1 MCGIAGLLSTVGSV
15 PCHDAVAQMI
25 NVLRHRGPDT
35 CGIQVTTQSP
45 SPVVVLG
52 HTRLAILDLSSAGRQ
67 PMHSAG
73 RRHAIT
79 YNGEIY
85 NFRAVAARFPNAVW
99 RTRTDTEVLLQAYA
113 AWGRACVEELRGM
126 FAFAIWDADRQELF
140 LARDR
145 LGIKPLYY
153 YAGEG
158 LFAFASEVRALLAS
172 GLVPRRV
179 DPVGLRDYLTYQSLP
194 APRTMIDGV
203 HALPPG
209 SWLVV
214 DAAGHVVQQRY
225 WDLLEASA
233 GHASD
238 TSLAASHQHLA
249 VLLREA
255 VAMHLVSDVPLGAFL
270 SGGIDSSM
278 VVGLMR
284 EAGHLPHTFSV
295 VFSDS
300 DSDSDS
306 ERAYD
311 EARQARSVA
320 TRFGTEHTEIL
331 LREQDLLD
339 QMPGAM
345 GAMDQPTG
353 DGVNTYVVAGAVRR
367 AGITVAL
374 SGLGGD
380 ELFAGYP
387 SFIRLARTARLFRAW
402 GHAPHKV
409 RSLAADAV
417 RAFGRFSP
425 GADKAAAMLA
435 ANGQLADLYP
445 ITRQVLSPR
454 QRAALLTPA
463 WSERLNGHGDPY
475 VKLLRSA
482 YRARPSSALLASISY
497 AEGRTYMHDVLLR
510 DTDQMSMAHAL
521 EVRVPLLDHV
531 LVEYVMGLPDV
542 YKRAN
547 GTPKPLLV
555 NSLPGLLPEE
565 IVHRP
570 KHGFTLP
577 FAAWMRGQ
585 LRAFCEERL
594 GERGL
599 GGRDIFQPDALRALW
614 SAFLGGR
621 SDASWSRLW
630 VLVVLEE
637 WLERNGF

>member
-158 LFAFASEVRALLAS
+158 LFAFASEVRTLLAS

-203 HALPPG
+203 PARPPA

-249 VLLREA
+249 ALLREA

-278 VVGLMR
+278 VVG
-284 EAGHLPHTFSV
+284 
-295 VFSDS
+295 
-300 DSDSDS
+300 
-306 ERAYD
+306 
-311 EARQARSVA
+311 
-320 TRFGTEHTEIL
+320 
-331 LREQDLLD
+331 
-339 QMPGAM
+339 
-345 GAMDQPTG
+345 
-353 DGVNTYVVAGAVRR
+353 
-367 AGITVAL
+367 
-374 SGLGGD
+374 
-380 ELFAGYP
+380 
-387 SFIRLARTARLFRAW
+387 
-402 GHAPHKV
+402 
-409 RSLAADAV
+409 
-417 RAFGRFSP
+417 
-425 GADKAAAMLA
+425 
-435 ANGQLADLYP
+435 
-445 ITRQVLSPR
+445 
-454 QRAALLTPA
+454 
-463 WSERLNGHGDPY
+463 
-475 VKLLRSA
+475 
-482 YRARPSSALLASISY
+482 
-497 AEGRTYMHDVLLR
+497 
-510 DTDQMSMAHAL
+510 
-521 EVRVPLLDHV
+521 
-531 LVEYVMGLPDV
+531 
-542 YKRAN
+542 
-547 GTPKPLLV
+547 
-555 NSLPGLLPEE
+555 
-565 IVHRP
+565 
-570 KHGFTLP
+570 
-577 FAAWMRGQ
+577 
-585 LRAFCEERL
+585 
-594 GERGL
+594 
-599 GGRDIFQPDALRALW
+599 
-614 SAFLGGR
+614 
-621 SDASWSRLW
+621 
-630 VLVVLEE
+630 
-637 WLERNGF
+637 